1 MAGRFSQFAPTM
13 VANGSKNRRMQNPL
27 KGFYVKRNPSSDAL
41 TDEFFPD
48 DDDDKEIGLTVG
60 ETVEDDDFGELGK
73 VSKPE
78 RKPIPAPRPRA
89 PRPQPIQVMEVEE
102 EEEEAKPKPRT
113 QRAPVATKPS
123 EPKAEKR
130 QYNRKE
136 TNMASMNM
144 TVKQLLELANGGKQA
159 KAAKF
164 PKLKIEVVGSGE
176 TQKVRVASATR
187 TQTAP
192 PAAVAGGGRGRGR
205 PKMTEEEKELA
216 AKKRAA
222 KKRKEEKMAA
232 AAAAAKPAPKKP
244 GAKAEA
250 KKPAAKTEAK
260 KPTAKTEAKR
270 GRGRPPMT
278 EAQKKAAAKK
288 RAALAKNPL
297 RANGSKATGG
307 GDSPKPP
314 KNPKETTTLG
324 PYLLSLVRNPV
335 TDFSIGGVKVLP
347 ASAAAAGVIALSH
360 LVRNLPFVS
369 EMKDGYV
376 KSLAPSAVILGGA
389 AALAWYSEKN
399 GHSFG
404 KDLSRDMATFGLLF
418 AVNDI
423 VGNAITNQVDKFREP
438 SAAAPALPAPAAAAA
453 GFHGGRFTSQPNM
466 TGGAWGGAEALNGY
480 ITRGKSAG
488 YPPMTGSGYPPAI
501 EYSTEMMGNA
511 NGVNTAA
518 SIATMQG
525 GRFGKQPA
533 LAGIDLGT
541 FAD

>member
-1 MAGRFSQFAPTM
+1 MVGGSIYITKPLDRKVNMAGRFSQFAPTM
-13 VANGSKNRRMQNPL
+13 VANGSKKKRMGNPL
-27 KGFYVKRNPSSDAL
+27 KGFYVKRNGSDDSL
-41 TDEFFPD
+41 KNEFFTPEEDGD
-48 DDDDKEIGLTVG
+48 DEVKTV
-60 ETVEDDDFGELGK
+60 VDDDFGELGK
-73 VSKPE
+73 AAKPE
-78 RKPIPAPRPRA
+78 RKIPAPYPRA
-89 PRPQPIQVMEVEE
+89 PRPTQKVEVEE
-102 EEEEAKPKPRT
+102 EVVVKPRRAE
-113 QRAPVATKPS
+113 RAPRATEQS
-123 EPKAEKR
+123 EPKPKR

-136 TNMASMNM
+136 TNMAALNKM
-144 TVKQLLELANGGKQA
+144 TVGELLDLANGRATGKA
-159 KAAKF
+159 VKY
-164 PKLKIEVVGSGE
+164 PKLKIEVVGSGA

-187 TQTAP
+187 TQTAK
-192 PAAVAGGGRGRGR
+192 PAAVAAGGNRGR
-205 PKMTEEEKELA
+205 PKMTAEEKELA

-222 KKRKEEKMAA
+222 KKRKEEKLAA
-232 AAAAAKPAPKKP
+232 YVKPA
-244 GAKAEA
+244 A
-250 KKPAAKTEAK
+250 KKPAAKKPAAK
-260 KPTAKTEAKR
+260 KPAAKTEAKR

-297 RANGSKATGG
+297 RANGSKSDG
-307 GDSPKPP
+307 PKPP
-314 KNPKETTTLG
+314 KKPKETTTLG

-369 EMKDGYV
+369 EMKDGYA

-399 GHSFG
+399 GHTFG
-404 KDLSRDMATFGLLF
+404 KELSRDMATFGLLF

-438 SAAAPALPAPAAAAA
+438 SAAAPALPATAPAAA
-453 GFHGGRFTSQPNM
+453 GFSGGRFTSQPNM